1 VILSSGPRYRGAVS
15 ASGGGKAIVAAMA
28 ANLGIAIT
36 KLIAALFSGSAAMLA
51 EAVHSFADTINQV
64 LLLVGGRR
72 ARKAADQEHPFGY
85 GRERYLFAFIV
96 SIVLFSVGGAYS
108 VYEGVQ
114 KLIEPHHLE
123 NAWLPIAVILVSI
136 VLESF
141 SLRTARK
148 ESLPFKGTGSWISFI
163 RRAKAPELPVVLFED
178 TAALTGLVFA
188 LLGVGLTVI
197 TGDPIF
203 DALGTLAIGLLLV
216 AVAIILGTVTKSL
229 LIGEGAE
236 PDVVERIRD
245 AFNAHPQTEAL
256 IHLKTL
262 YLGPDEMLVAA
273 KVAFPRATR
282 LAEVATAID
291 QMEADIRAQIPV
303 ARVIY
308 IEPDVYLPRDGET
321 ATDAIVIKS
330 AD

>member
-1 VILSSGPRYRGAVS
+1 MVRVS
-15 ASGGGKAIVAAMA
+15 AESGGKAIIAAMA
-28 ANLGIAIT
+28 ANLGIALT
-36 KLIAALFSGSAAMLA
+36 KLVAALFSGSAAMLA

-72 ARKAADQEHPFGY
+72 AKKAADQEHPFGY

-96 SIVLFSVGGAYS
+96 SIVLFSVGGVYS
-108 VYEGVQ
+108 VYEGIQ
-114 KLIEPHHLE
+114 KLTEPHHEIE
-123 NAWLPIAVILVSI
+123 NWWLPIVVILISI
-136 VLESF
+136 VLEGFSF
-141 SLRTARK
+141 RTARR
-148 ESLPFKGTGSWISFI
+148 ESLPFKGNGSWVSFI

-178 TAALTGLVFA
+178 SAALLGLVFA
-188 LLGVGLTVI
+188 LFGVGLTVL
-197 TGDPIF
+197 TGNPVF
-203 DALGTLAIGLLLV
+203 DAIGTLLIGLLLV
-216 AVAIILGTVTKSL
+216 AVAIILGSVTKSL

-262 YLGPDEMLVAA
+262 YLGPEEMLVAA

-282 LAEVATAID
+282 LADVATAID
-291 QMEADIRAQIPV
+291 QLEADIRAQVPV

-308 IEPDVYLPRDGET
+308 IEPDIYRPQDDAT
-321 ATDAIVIKS
+321 ATDAIVIRS